1 MLCFNRINISE
12 RINVNKTSESK
23 EGDIFHNWYFLNK
36 GIHFNQMSTNRCYDL
51 LMMSINLI
59 NIAIL
64 RIKSA
69 DYRCIISVISK
80 SEAIILMENAD
91 LTKKSG
97 TLKNKKIIIIYK
109 NG

>member
-12 RINVNKTSESK
+12 GINVNKTSESK

>member
-12 RINVNKTSESK
+12 GINVNKISESK

>member
-12 RINVNKTSESK
+12 GINVNKTSESK

-64 RIKSA
+64 RIESA
-69 DYRCIISVISK
+69 DYRCLISVISK

>member
-1 MLCFNRINISE
+1 MLCCDRINISDG
-12 RINVNKTSESK
+12 INVNKTSELK
-23 EGDIFHNWYFLNK
+23 ECDICHYWYFLNK
-36 GIHFNQMSTNRCYDL
+36 GINFNQMSTNRCYDL

-69 DYRCIISVISK
+69 DYRCIISGISK
-80 SEAIILMENAD
+80 SEAIILMQNAD

>member
-12 RINVNKTSESK
+12 GINVNKTSESK
-23 EGDIFHNWYFLNK
+23 EGDIFRNWYFLNK
-36 GIHFNQMSTNRCYDL
+36 GIYFNQMSTNRCYDL

>member
-1 MLCFNRINISE
+1 
-12 RINVNKTSESK
+12 
-23 EGDIFHNWYFLNK
+23 
-36 GIHFNQMSTNRCYDL
+36 MSTNRCYDL

-69 DYRCIISVISK
+69 DYRCIISGISK
-80 SEAIILMENAD
+80 SESIILMQNAD